1 MYLRVLYVYLP
12 TFQFPIVV
20 AVVVVAPY
28 CGVSFLCFSLFFWF
42 CFDVDEPKEW
52 AAALSLQVITICRAH
67 IHNLRVSS
75 SSSLR
80 PWLGVPLPVV
90 SLFNII

>member
-1 MYLRVLYVYLP
+1 
-12 TFQFPIVV
+12 
-20 AVVVVAPY
+20 
-28 CGVSFLCFSLFFWF
+28 
-42 CFDVDEPKEW
+42 VDEPKEC

-75 SSSLR
+75 SSSSLR